1 MRLFHNFLKENT
13 TNIDNALSRSLRN
26 EIKKRNGKVYQI
38 GGAVRDELIGKVS
51 KDLDLLVTGLGTDEL
66 ENLLSKHGKV
76 DSVGKSFGILKFLPF
91 GQKGEPLDISVPRV
105 DVQSTGGGHK
115 DFEVKLGKDIS
126 LEQDQLRRDF
136 WMNAIAKDVETGEV
150 FDIDGKGQFDIDNKQ
165 ISVINPKAFE
175 DDPLRMLRAIQ
186 FASRFEFSI
195 ERKTMKEIK
204 ANAKRISTVSAE
216 RFNEEFKKMFE
227 KSNKPSLG
235 LDLLYETGI
244 MSHIFSRAKKKQEM
258 NIVVDRLNKESY
270 ATFLA
275 IMLMGYGKS
284 APAIASQ
291 KLRISNEVKSN
302 VKAVIDYMIEKPK
315 GNLEII
321 NFISNKSETD
331 IKNVDSFIEATK
343 GVTLSYVL
351 NSMKR
356 SGLPTSLKELP
367 IKGTDVMRLG
377 LRGSDIGDAL
387 KYALEFSI
395 NTNVTKK
402 DGLLKAIDKKYSK
415 R

>member
-204 ANAKRISTVSAE
+204 VNAKRISTVSAE

-343 GVTLSYVL
+343 GITLSYVL

>member
-76 DSVGKSFGILKFLPF
+76 DAVGKSFGILKFLPF

-195 ERKTMKEIK
+195 ESKTMKEIK

-244 MSHIFSRAKKKQEM
+244 MSHIFSRVKKKQEM

-275 IMLMGYGKS
+275 IMLMSYGKS

>member
-1 MRLFHNFLKENT
+1 
-13 TNIDNALSRSLRN
+13 
-26 EIKKRNGKVYQI
+26 
-38 GGAVRDELIGKVS
+38 
-51 KDLDLLVTGLGTDEL
+51 
-66 ENLLSKHGKV
+66 
-76 DSVGKSFGILKFLPF
+76 
-91 GQKGEPLDISVPRV
+91 
-105 DVQSTGGGHK
+105 
-115 DFEVKLGKDIS
+115 
-126 LEQDQLRRDF
+126 
-136 WMNAIAKDVETGEV
+136 
-150 FDIDGKGQFDIDNKQ
+150 
-165 ISVINPKAFE
+165 
-175 DDPLRMLRAIQ
+175 
-186 FASRFEFSI
+186 
-195 ERKTMKEIK
+195 
-204 ANAKRISTVSAE
+204 
-216 RFNEEFKKMFE
+216 
-227 KSNKPSLG
+227 
-235 LDLLYETGI
+235 
-244 MSHIFSRAKKKQEM
+244 
-258 NIVVDRLNKESY
+258 
-270 ATFLA
+270 
-275 IMLMGYGKS
+275 
-284 APAIASQ
+284 
-291 KLRISNEVKSN
+291 
-302 VKAVIDYMIEKPK
+302 MIEKPK

>member
-1 MRLFHNFLKENT
+1 
-13 TNIDNALSRSLRN
+13 
-26 EIKKRNGKVYQI
+26 
-38 GGAVRDELIGKVS
+38 
-51 KDLDLLVTGLGTDEL
+51 
-66 ENLLSKHGKV
+66 
-76 DSVGKSFGILKFLPF
+76 
-91 GQKGEPLDISVPRV
+91 
-105 DVQSTGGGHK
+105 
-115 DFEVKLGKDIS
+115 
-126 LEQDQLRRDF
+126 
-136 WMNAIAKDVETGEV
+136 MNAIAKDVETGEV

-244 MSHIFSRAKKKQEM
+244 MSYIFSRAKKKQEM

-275 IMLMGYGKS
+275 IMLMSYGKS

-351 NSMKR
+351 KSMKR

>member
-1 MRLFHNFLKENT
+1 
-13 TNIDNALSRSLRN
+13 
-26 EIKKRNGKVYQI
+26 
-38 GGAVRDELIGKVS
+38 
-51 KDLDLLVTGLGTDEL
+51 
-66 ENLLSKHGKV
+66 
-76 DSVGKSFGILKFLPF
+76 
-91 GQKGEPLDISVPRV
+91 
-105 DVQSTGGGHK
+105 
-115 DFEVKLGKDIS
+115 
-126 LEQDQLRRDF
+126 
-136 WMNAIAKDVETGEV
+136 
-150 FDIDGKGQFDIDNKQ
+150 
-165 ISVINPKAFE
+165 
-175 DDPLRMLRAIQ
+175 
-186 FASRFEFSI
+186 
-195 ERKTMKEIK
+195 MKEIK
-204 ANAKRISTVSAE
+204 ANARAISTVSAE

-244 MSHIFSRAKKKQEM
+244 MSHIFSRVKKKQEM

-275 IMLMGYGKS
+275 IMLMSYGKS

-302 VKAVIDYMIEKPK
+302 VNAVIDYMIEKPK

-367 IKGTDVMRLG
+367 IKGTDVMLLG